1 MIDIFKVVVFE
12 KATGKILS
20 IGNTCLPQKLET
32 ASQGVLLNVDADIE
46 QDYVYRGSVVSKG
59 TKPSAEYSF
68 DYKNRRWVD
77 MRTPGEILGAIRYKR
92 AALLSAT
99 DWTQLPDVPL
109 ATKEAWAPYR
119 QALRDITE
127 QGDMV
132 NVVWPIPP
140 VT

>member
-20 IGNTCLPQKLET
+20 VGNTCLPQKLET

-46 QDYVYRGSVVSKG
+46 QDYIYRGSVVSKG

-68 DYKNRRWVD
+68 DYKNRCWVD
-77 MRTPGEILGAIRYKR
+77 MRTPEELLGAIRHKR
-92 AALLSAT
+92 AALLSAS
-99 DWTQLPDVPL
+99 DWTQLPDVSL

-127 QGDMV
+127 QGDML
-132 NVVWPIPP
+132 NVVWPTPP